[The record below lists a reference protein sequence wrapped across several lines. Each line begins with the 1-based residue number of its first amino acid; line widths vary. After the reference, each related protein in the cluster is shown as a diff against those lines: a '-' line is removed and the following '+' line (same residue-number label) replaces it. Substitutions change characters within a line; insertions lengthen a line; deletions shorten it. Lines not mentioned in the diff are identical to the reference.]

1 MYRHAGID
9 IYLGTRFQ
17 DRGAGTE
24 AVGLLARFCSSG
36 AVTTGSRSARTLVR
50 AGPCGPAPAVMH
62 SQTGGKRG
70 D

>member
-24 AVGLLARFCSSG
+24 AVGLLARFLFERRGHHRFTIG
-36 AVTTGSRSARTLVR
+36 AD
-50 AGPCGPAPAVMH
+50 AGPARPTWPGLGAHA
-62 SQTGGKRG
+62 
-70 D
+70 